1 MTPISR
7 LFLALIA
14 LVTPLS
20 AHAANDVALTS
31 AVFVEKTVAEGN
43 GKNRLVLEE
52 PKTVVP
58 GDKLVFVLA
67 YRNQGAKPATD
78 FVVTNPMP
86 GAVAYQG
93 TGDAGAI
100 VSVDNGRSWGPLAA
114 LKVRKA
120 DGSVRS
126 AYPEDVTHVRWA
138 MKTPIPAGAAG
149 KLSFRGVVR

>member
-1 MTPISR
+1 MKF
-7 LFLALIA
+7 LFALLALIA
-14 LVTPLS
+14 PI
-20 AHAANDVALTS
+20 AANAANEVSLTS
-31 AVFVEKTVAEGN
+31 SVFVEKTVPQADGRA
-43 GKNRLVLEE
+43 RLVLEE
-52 PKTVVP
+52 PKIVVP
-58 GDKLVFVLA
+58 GDKLVFVLN

-93 TGDAGAI
+93 TPDAGAI
-100 VSVDNGRSWGPLAA
+100 VSVDGGKSWGPMAS

-120 DGSVRS
+120 DGTVRA

-138 MKTPIPAGAAG
+138 MKAPIPVGAAG

>member
-1 MTPISR
+1 MKFLIA
-7 LFLALIA
+7 LFALIA
-14 LVTPLS
+14 PV
-20 AHAANDVALTS
+20 AANAANDVALTS
-31 AVFVEKTVAEGN
+31 AVFVEKTVPQAD
-43 GKNRLVLEE
+43 GKTRIVLEE
-52 PKTVVP
+52 PHVVVP

-93 TGDAGAI
+93 TPDAAAI
-100 VSVDNGRSWGPLAA
+100 VSVDGGKSWGALAA

-120 DGSVRS
+120 DGTVRA

-138 MKTPIPAGAAG
+138 MKAPIPVGAAG
-149 KLSFRGVVR
+149 KLSFRGIVR

>member
-1 MTPISR
+1 MKFLIA
-7 LFLALIA
+7 LFALIA
-14 LVTPLS
+14 PV
-20 AHAANDVALTS
+20 AANAANDVALTS
-31 AVFVEKTVAEGN
+31 AVFVEKTVPQAD
-43 GKNRLVLEE
+43 GKTRLVLEE
-52 PKTVVP
+52 PHVVVP

-93 TGDAGAI
+93 TPDAAAI
-100 VSVDNGRSWGPLAA
+100 VSVDGGKSWGALAA

-120 DGSVRS
+120 DGTVRA

-138 MKTPIPAGAAG
+138 MKAPIPVGAAG
-149 KLSFRGVVR
+149 KLSFRGIVR

>member
-1 MTPISR
+1 MKI
-7 LFLALIA
+7 LIALLA
-14 LVTPLS
+14 LVTPI
-20 AHAANDVALTS
+20 AAQAANEVALTS
-31 AVFVEKTVAEGN
+31 SVFVEKSVPQAD
-43 GKNRLVLEE
+43 GKTRLVLQE
-52 PKTVVP
+52 PKVVVP
-58 GDKLVFVLA
+58 GDRLVFVLA
-67 YRNQGAKPATD
+67 YKNMGGKPATD

-100 VSVDNGRSWGPLAA
+100 VSVDGGKSWGPMAA
-114 LKVRKA
+114 LKVRKS

-138 MKTPIPAGAAG
+138 MKTPIPVGAAG